1 MADEILAALRNFQQ
15 YTAGLQGLLQEV
27 QRGMPPG
34 AEGRDAGGAVTVRLG
49 GDGLPETVTFARDW
63 PRKCEPEALGN
74 AVTEAY
80 GAAMS
85 ASMAAM
91 QRAMEGMDLQGR
103 AEELRQEMERGD
115 GAAPRSST
123 SGRDAGAGPFGGDP
137 GAPGQ
142 APGGDPGAPSWTGG
156 GDPGAPSWTGGGDP
170 GAPGQAPGG
179 DPGAPGW
186 APGGAGPM
194 GPPVPAGPPSP
205 GAPGGGP
212 GDDPAP
218 VDVPGRDL
226 RFVVPRPI
234 GEVAEEMMN
243 AFDSVSGLNLDSL
256 ADAQVEGKDSGH
268 RVTVVLSKGNFNSC
282 RVDASWAQ
290 GKSAVALGQAVEAAL
305 SDGRAALARLEDSA
319 GKATQDRQLDGLL
332 DEALAILRDPKRFTG
347 GL

>member
-27 QRGMPPG
+27 QQGMPPG

-63 PRKCEPEALGN
+63 PQKCEPEALGN

-91 QRAMEGMDLQGR
+91 QQAMEGMDLQGR
-103 AEELRQEMERGD
+103 AEEMRQEMERGD
-115 GAAPRSST
+115 AAAPRSSA
-123 SGRDAGAGPFGGDP
+123 SGRPAGAGPFGGDP

-142 APGGDPGAPSWTGG
+142 APGGDPGAPSW
-156 GDPGAPSWTGGGDP
+156 SGGDP
-170 GAPGQAPGG
+170 GAPGQPPGG
-179 DPGAPGW
+179 DPGAPSW

-194 GPPVPAGPPSP
+194 GPPVPSGPPGPPVP
-205 GAPGGGP
+205 GAPGSGP
-212 GDDPAP
+212 GEDPAP
-218 VDVPGRDL
+218 IDVPGRDL

-243 AFDSVSGLNLDSL
+243 ALDSVSGLNLDSL

-268 RVTVVLSKGNFNSC
+268 RVTVVLSKGSFNSC
-282 RVDASWAQ
+282 RVDASWAR
-290 GKSAVALGQAVEAAL
+290 GKSSVALGQAVEAAL
-305 SDGRAALARLEDSA
+305 SDGRAALARQEESA
-319 GKATQDRQLDGLL
+319 GTATQDRQLDGLL
-332 DEALAILRDPKRFTG
+332 DEALAILRDPKRFSG